1 MENRFG
7 PWQPNIAAS
16 ERLARLRSLRA
27 IVMGIARW
35 DQKLQQKLL
44 QAETLAADD
53 LDAAFVALE
62 TSPTLTR
69 RRVLASYGELMR
81 QAK

>member
-1 MENRFG
+1 
-7 PWQPNIAAS
+7 
-16 ERLARLRSLRA
+16 
-27 IVMGIARW
+27 MGVARW
-35 DQKLQQKLL
+35 DQKLQEKLL
-44 QAETLAADD
+44 RAETLAADD

-81 QAK
+81 PTK

>member
-27 IVMGIARW
+27 IVMGVARW
-35 DQKLQQKLL
+35 DQKLQEKLSEPKPWQPMIWTPL
-44 QAETLAADD
+44 SSL
-53 LDAAFVALE
+53 
-62 TSPTLTR
+62 SKHPPH
-69 RRVLASYGELMR
+69 
-81 QAK
+81 